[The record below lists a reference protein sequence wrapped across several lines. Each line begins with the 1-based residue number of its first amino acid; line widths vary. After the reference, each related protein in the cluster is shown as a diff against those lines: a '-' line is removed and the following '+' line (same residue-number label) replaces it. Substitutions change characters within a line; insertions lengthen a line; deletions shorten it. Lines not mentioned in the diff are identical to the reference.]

1 MKCNCWSIYKTGND
15 LLYPCY
21 IISVFSR
28 FPANLYIQ
36 EWILILYWKKLRFT
50 WCSNVLGRA
59 TSSRLRSCKS
69 QAPSVTGRTW
79 PLLVF
84 EQENALR
91 SECIPVIVPNSGAE
105 ISLWLSQCLKVE
117 KQTLSEWTGPMSS
130 EENLGQVSAN
140 CGKWTKV
147 TAEWLGC
154 WVLSWIICD
163 HHPQKLVIKGHQI
176 WMIATC
182 LAEARIGSKRIAT

>member
-1 MKCNCWSIYKTGND
+1 MPNRDQSSSEERCKQKSKHTKSWRPKTHNQGPARQTWNLTMKSRMKCNCWSIYKTGND

-105 ISLWLSQCLKVE
+105 ISL
-117 KQTLSEWTGPMSS
+117 
-130 EENLGQVSAN
+130 
-140 CGKWTKV
+140 
-147 TAEWLGC
+147 
-154 WVLSWIICD
+154 
-163 HHPQKLVIKGHQI
+163 
-176 WMIATC
+176 
-182 LAEARIGSKRIAT
+182 